1 MSIPERAG
9 WYDDPEDETQLR
21 YFDGVV
27 WSDHR
32 VPRQTRS
39 VGSAPA
45 GPAPQQGGQR
55 GPDRDVFGRPSGTP
69 ASQHPQ
75 HPQQPGWGA
84 PAAGSS
90 SPTPGSTTADGQA
103 LASFGSRV
111 TAYLIDTV
119 IMGLVILLT
128 SGWAWWLFMGEY
140 WRRAMEGTMSGTP
153 EPMTLEEASGYLQ
166 YLDYTY
172 LFVAVGIMVI
182 VQAAYGIG
190 FLVARGATPGKM
202 MVGISVRRV
211 DRPGP
216 LGFRTAFLRML
227 LPMILRVLWVLTCLV
242 EIVFRGLDLLWP
254 LLDPRRQA
262 LHDKVAG
269 TQVVVGAQ
277 ARERG

>member
-9 WYDDPEDETQLR
+9 WYDDPEDESQLR

-32 VPRQTRS
+32 VPRRTRS
-39 VGSAPA
+39 AEPVAPA
-45 GPAPQQGGQR
+45 DSTPQHAGRGGPG
-55 GPDRDVFGRPSGTP
+55 RDVFGRPS
-69 ASQHPQ
+69 ASGPQ
-75 HPQQPGWGA
+75 HPPQQPAWGTAPAGRGA
-84 PAAGSS
+84 PQA
-90 SPTPGSTTADGQA
+90 GSTTADGQP
-103 LASFGSRV
+103 LASFGSRA

-119 IMGLVILLT
+119 IMGLLVLLT
-128 SGWAWWLFMGEY
+128 SGWAWWLFMADY
-140 WRRAMEGTMSGTP
+140 WTRAMDGAMSGSADP
-153 EPMTLEEASGYLQ
+153 VTLEEASAYLQ
-166 YLDYTY
+166 YLNYEY
-172 LFVAVGIMVI
+172 LFIAVAIMVL

-202 MVGISVRRV
+202 MTGISVRRA

-242 EIVFRGLDLLWP
+242 EVVFRGLDLLWP
-254 LLDPRRQA
+254 LMDARRQA
-262 LHDKVAG
+262 LHDKIAG

-277 ARERG
+277 SRERS

>member
-9 WYDDPEDETQLR
+9 WYDDPEDDTQLR

-39 VGSAPA
+39 AGQTPTGSAPHH
-45 GPAPQQGGQR
+45 GGQR

-69 ASQHPQ
+69 APHHPQ
-75 HPQQPGWGA
+75 PQPGWGT
-84 PAAGSS
+84 PPAGSG
-90 SPTPGSTTADGQA
+90 SPTAGSTTADGQQ
-103 LASFGSRV
+103 LASYGSRV
-111 TAYLIDTV
+111 VAYLIDTV
-119 IMGLVILLT
+119 IMGVVVLLT
-128 SGWAWWLFMGEY
+128 SGWAWWLFMADY
-140 WRRAMEGTMSGTP
+140 WRRAMEGAMSGTP
-153 EPMTLEEASGYLQ
+153 DPITLEEASGYLQ

-172 LFVAVGIMVI
+172 LFVAVGIMVV

-202 MVGISVRRV
+202 MAGISVRRV

-216 LGFRTAFLRML
+216 LDFRTAFLRML

-262 LHDKVAG
+262 LHDKVAR

-277 ARERG
+277 SRERS